1 MERQKEIQF
10 DFPKRQVKGFC
21 IRVLPLKHNDKPDL
35 TITLAIEWPIERDAI
50 LATRVRIW
58 EGTDGHSN
66 SMCT

>member
-35 TITLAIEWPIERDAI
+35 TITLAIEWPIERDATI
-50 LATRVRIW
+50 DTHDQFLGWSRHTQKMS
-58 EGTDGHSN
+58 G
-66 SMCT
+66 

>member
-50 LATRVRIW
+50 LATRVRI
-58 EGTDGHSN
+58 
-66 SMCT
+66 